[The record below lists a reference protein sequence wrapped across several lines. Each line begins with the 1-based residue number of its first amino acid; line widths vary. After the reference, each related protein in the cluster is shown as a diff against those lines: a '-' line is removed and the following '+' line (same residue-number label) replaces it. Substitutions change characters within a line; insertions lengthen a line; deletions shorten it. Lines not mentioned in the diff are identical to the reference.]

1 MTKDPPG
8 VFSPAPTERRRNA
21 ALGYAVAA
29 SLVLVAAAVLRFDG
43 LGESSLGMDEARA
56 AVWAQGSLA
65 EVVEYTRYNTSPI
78 LYPIALHLV
87 QKIETSPFAVR
98 FLPALASTLTVAAL
112 LFLLPSA
119 GVSRRAAFLSG
130 TLAAVSVAAITEAH
144 GVREYSLDALLAA
157 LLIVGLLRYA
167 RDGRRLLLGTCLGL
181 APFVQ
186 YGLVLFGAAVLATAF
201 FLPAP
206 PAPARPEPPEPPE
219 PEHRGFGA
227 RLRARKGLLGPAALS
242 FVGGAVS
249 WWTTLRPQ
257 LAWQVPRLESG
268 RGLVLD
274 HLQQAYYSG
283 NPADLPALL
292 RWLSAALGDLL
303 RDQLAAPLP
312 AVSLSLLGAGSLLLG
327 FRVARRKWPRR
338 SPAAE
343 SDRSP
348 GPDFPEPVSP
358 LRVVLLLFAVSL
370 AFAAAA
376 ATAGL
381 YPLGA
386 GRHGTYLG
394 PVLFT
399 AAGLLLATATEL
411 PKTAF
416 RRPLPPFLSP
426 LLFAAVLGG
435 VVHYGAAAIAERT
448 DFPGIG
454 TGQRIAALLAEETRP
469 DDLVY
474 VFGDAL
480 SVADFHLPPRLGNR
494 IVRHDLSCV
503 RNLSCTE
510 YLARMAR
517 DRPEPPGRLWIVA
530 GRRGGPWLR
539 ESLRAWNP
547 EVRLQTVVR
556 ADGVS
561 WDQHGSDIRLYR
573 IEGPPAA
580 LAARFPPVAPGEPEP
595 PDWGVRWETP
605 DWGAPTLRSTVR
617 SAFEVWR
624 REDAIVYRRSPCS
637 PEDTEARFILE
648 LHPASG
654 AGPDAPETPALDFF
668 FAERGIRE
676 DRECVAI
683 APLPE
688 GEYSRFVTGQWSE
701 TTNWRVAGRLD
712 EDRYRAAMR
721 EAASGAWGPPLERAA
736 FDLHLEGNELRYF
749 RNRCSA
755 PDTEARFFLHLHYL
769 HSGDAS
775 ADPGNPRH
783 ENRDFDF
790 PEYGVAA
797 DGECLA
803 MVPLPAD
810 GSFHRLSTGQW
821 RPGESP
827 FWRADLWFPSRP
839 AALESITSGVWGPPA
854 ARSAFDLHLAPD
866 GLWYHR
872 ADCSAEDRESRFF
885 LHLYPADPADLP
897 PERRDHGFEN
907 RDFAFSD
914 YGSPLADACLAR
926 VPLPDYP
933 LARLRTGQF
942 EPGRDPLW
950 TATLDLPAPPPV
962 E

>member
-1 MTKDPPG
+1 MS
-8 VFSPAPTERRRNA
+8 SPEATDRRRRRA
-21 ALGYAVAA
+21 TLGYAVAA
-29 SLVLVAAAVLRFDG
+29 SLVLVAAAALRFDG

-65 EVVEYTRYNTSPI
+65 EVVENTRYNTSPI
-78 LYPIALHLV
+78 LYPIALHLI
-87 QKIETSPFAVR
+87 QEIETSPFAVR

-112 LFLLPSA
+112 LFLLPFA

-130 TLAAVSVAAITEAH
+130 TLAAVSVAAIIEAH

-167 RDGRRLLLGTCLGL
+167 RRGRRLLLGTCLFLG
-181 APFVQ
+181 PFVQ
-186 YGLVLFGAAVLATAF
+186 YGLVLFGAAVLVTAF
-201 FLPAP
+201 FLPPP
-206 PAPARPEPPEPPE
+206 PAPSPPPPAPSRRE
-219 PEHRGFGA
+219 PEDRGFGA
-227 RLRARKGLLGPAALS
+227 RLRAREGLLGPAALF

-268 RGLVLD
+268 RSLVLD
-274 HLQQAYYSG
+274 HLREAYYGG

-292 RWLSAALGDLL
+292 RWVSSALGDLL

-312 AVSLSLLGAGSLLLG
+312 AVSLLGAGGLLLG
-327 FRVARRKWPRR
+327 FRCARRWWPRR
-338 SPAAE
+338 FREDRPDLVPPGRLSPNRLSAN
-343 SDRSP
+343 
-348 GPDFPEPVSP
+348 GVSP

-370 AFAAAA
+370 AFAAVAA
-376 ATAGL
+376 AAGI

-399 AAGLLLATATEL
+399 AAGLLLATATQL
-411 PKTAF
+411 PETAF
-416 RRPLPPFLSP
+416 RRQRPPILSP

-435 VVHYGAAAIAERT
+435 VLRFGAAAIAERT

-454 TGQRIAALLAEETRP
+454 TGKRIAAILAAETRP
-469 DDLVY
+469 DDVVY

-480 SVADFHLPPRLGNR
+480 AVADFHLPPRLGNR
-494 IVRHDLSCV
+494 LVRHDLSCV
-503 RNLSCTE
+503 RNLSCTD

-547 EVRLQTVVR
+547 EVRLQTIVR

-561 WDQHGSDIRLYR
+561 WNQHGSDVRLYR
-573 IEGPPAA
+573 IEEPAA
-580 LAARFPPVAPGEPEP
+580 LPARFPPVAPGEPEP
-595 PDWGVRWETP
+595 PDWGVRWETA
-605 DWGAPTLRSTVR
+605 DWGAPTLRSPFR

-624 REDAIVYRRSPCS
+624 REDAIVFRRSPCS
-637 PEDTEARFILE
+637 PEDTEARFVLE
-648 LHPASG
+648 LHRAAA
-654 AGPDAPETPALDFF
+654 AGPDAPGIHYRDFF
-668 FAERGIRE
+668 FAQRGIRE
-676 DRECVAI
+676 AGNCVAI

-688 GEYSRFVTGQWSE
+688 GEYSRFVTGQYDE

-712 EDRYRAAMR
+712 EERYHAAMR
-721 EAASGAWGPPLERAA
+721 EAAAGAWGPPLERAA
-736 FDLHLEGNELRYF
+736 FDLRLEGDELRYF
-749 RNRCSA
+749 KDPCTA
-755 PDTEARFFLHLHYL
+755 ADTEARFFLHLL
-769 HSGDAS
+769 STDAP
-775 ADPGNPRH
+775 ADPGGPRR
-783 ENRDFDF
+783 ENRDFAF

-797 DGECLA
+797 DGKCLA

-810 GSFHRLSTGQW
+810 GRFHRLSTGQF

-839 AALESITSGVWGPPA
+839 AALESITSGAWGPPA

-872 ADCSAEDRESRFF
+872 ADCAAEDRESRFF
-885 LHLYPADPADLP
+885 LHLYPEDPADLP
-897 PERRDHGFEN
+897 PDRRPHGFEN
-907 RDFAFSD
+907 RDFAFPE
-914 YGSPLADACLAR
+914 YGSLLADACLAL

-933 LARLRTGQF
+933 LIRLRTGQF
-942 EPGRDPLW
+942 EPGSDPSW
-950 TATLDLPAPPPV
+950 TATLAFPAPPPI